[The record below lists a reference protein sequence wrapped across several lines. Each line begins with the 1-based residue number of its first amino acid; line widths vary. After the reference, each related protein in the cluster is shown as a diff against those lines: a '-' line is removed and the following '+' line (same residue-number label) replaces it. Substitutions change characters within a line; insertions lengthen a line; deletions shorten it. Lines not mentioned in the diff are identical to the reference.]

1 MGHLSSAIQQYFS
14 FGFGKKKEQSPDW
27 IAQYSLLQNMS
38 YRLDASAPNDRWIGL
53 REWYRHVIKTNG
65 RQSFYQTISTIKEG
79 HALITWDFNKD
90 PKALQYVQHFHE
102 KKVTHFVGKD
112 LISLQH
118 LKYNALEKGL
128 LHLFCL
134 RLTIACLCSKKQR
147 ANRALLIRQSIEMA
161 CLLQWF
167 QRENIQH
174 VSFFHPY
181 EIDSNALSV
190 GLQRLNITTT
200 FIPSVVP
207 FFVHNHHMVCDEL
220 VITSPYQE
228 EEIAHLFSSSIHY
241 KKLIRWPAETLF
253 DVPAMAAEN
262 QNNRIAFYSHGQWL
276 RNALDRADNGLFAE
290 DSEKQILQWLKKG
303 VDENFWE
310 VVIYLHPLEKKH
322 IETTENHYHAIF
334 GASPFLWG
342 NRIQSSAHFFHQ
354 ESFGIGTLST
364 VIFERLLVGRKT
376 LLHKNMG
383 DVFPHAQSSLNHICF
398 NSWDDLVQF
407 WNTFGKK
414 DNAFFFDTL
423 SLREYPNYADVVKN
437 A

>member
-1 MGHLSSAIQQYFS
+1 
-14 FGFGKKKEQSPDW
+14 
-27 IAQYSLLQNMS
+27 
-38 YRLDASAPNDRWIGL
+38 
-53 REWYRHVIKTNG
+53 
-65 RQSFYQTISTIKEG
+65 
-79 HALITWDFNKD
+79 
-90 PKALQYVQHFHE
+90 
-102 KKVTHFVGKD
+102 
-112 LISLQH
+112 
-118 LKYNALEKGL
+118 
-128 LHLFCL
+128 
-134 RLTIACLCSKKQR
+134 
-147 ANRALLIRQSIEMA
+147 
-161 CLLQWF
+161 
-167 QRENIQH
+167 
-174 VSFFHPY
+174 
-181 EIDSNALSV
+181 
-190 GLQRLNITTT
+190 
-200 FIPSVVP
+200 
-207 FFVHNHHMVCDEL
+207 

-228 EEIAHLFSSSIHY
+228 EEIVHLFSSSIDY

-253 DVPAMAAEN
+253 DVPAIAAEN

-276 RNALDRADNGLFAE
+276 RNALNRADNGLFAE

-303 VDENFWE
+303 VDDNLWE

-322 IETTENHYHAIF
+322 LERTENYYRTIF
-334 GASPFLWG
+334 GATPFLWG
-342 NRIQSSAHFFHQ
+342 NRNQSSAHFFHQ

-423 SLREYPNYADVVKN
+423 SLREYPNYAGVVKN